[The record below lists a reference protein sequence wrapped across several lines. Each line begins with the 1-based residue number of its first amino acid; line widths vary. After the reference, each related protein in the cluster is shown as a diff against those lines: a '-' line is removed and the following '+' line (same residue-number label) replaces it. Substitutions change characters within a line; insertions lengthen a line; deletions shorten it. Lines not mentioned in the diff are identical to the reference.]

1 MMEYT
6 WRWFGPNDRISFQE
20 IKQTGATGI
29 VTALHHI
36 PVGEVWSLE
45 EIAKRKQLIQD
56 AGFTWSV
63 VESVPVHEDIKR
75 QSGKFQEKIEN
86 YKTTL
91 KNLGKSGIRTV
102 CYNFM
107 PILDWS
113 RTNLIY
119 KFSDNSEVTHFE
131 FINLVA
137 FDIHILKRENA
148 EKSYPDEVVE
158 KAHQFYKSLST
169 DEADKLTQTV
179 LLGLPGSLEAF
190 TLDGLKNVL
199 KTYESIDSS
208 RLKSNLFH
216 FLQEIV
222 PVAESSGIYLAIHP
236 DDPPWSLLGLPRIV
250 STDQDIDEILRKY
263 DSVYNGITLCTGSL
277 GAGYFNDVAA
287 MAAKFSH
294 RINFAHL
301 RNVSRDHSLNF
312 HENYFFDGDVDM
324 YGVMRALVKEQD
336 QRKRSGRENW
346 RIPMRPDHGN
356 QMLGDLGKE
365 NYPGYSLYGRM
376 KSLAEIRGLEVG
388 VTRSLLA
395 DKD

>member
-1 MMEYT
+1 MEYT
-6 WRWFGPNDRISFQE
+6 WRWFGPQDRITFDE

-36 PVGEVWSLE
+36 PIGEVWTGE
-45 EIAKRKQLIQD
+45 EIKKRLQLINES
-56 AGFTWSV
+56 GLTWSV

-75 QSGKFQEKIEN
+75 QTGNFQEKIEN

-91 KNLGKSGIRTV
+91 RNLGRFGIRTV

-119 KFSDNSEVTHFE
+119 KFSDNSEVTRFDYV
-131 FINLVA
+131 NLVA

-148 EKSYPDEVVE
+148 EKSYPAEVVQ
-158 KAHQFYKSLST
+158 KANEFYKKLGT
-169 DEADKLTQTV
+169 DELENLTQTV

-190 TLDGLKNVL
+190 TLDGLKKVL
-199 KTYESIDSS
+199 KTYENIDTQK
-208 RLKSNLFH
+208 LKSHLFH
-216 FLQEIV
+216 FINEIL
-222 PVAESSGIYLAIHP
+222 PVVEEEGIYLAIHP

-250 STDQDIDEILRKY
+250 STDKDLEEIIQIK
-263 DSVYNGITLCTGSL
+263 DSVSNGITLCTGSL
-277 GAGYFNDVAA
+277 GAGYFNDVASIA
-287 MAAKFSH
+287 DKFSH

-301 RNVSRDHSLNF
+301 RNVTRDESLNF
-312 HENYFFDGDVDM
+312 HENYLFDGDVDM
-324 YGVMRALVKEQD
+324 YGVMKALVREQNSRRKE
-336 QRKRSGRENW
+336 GRLDW

-356 QMLGDLGKE
+356 QMLGDIGKE

-376 KSLAEIRGLEVG
+376 KSMAEIRGLEIG
-388 VTRSLLA
+388 VSGSISSE
-395 DKD
+395 